1 MCEDNL
7 MNDCDVSEQIKL
19 QKLKRSIRFKI
30 DLRNNYD
37 SQLNRI
43 EKLRDE
49 VQIQLADLS
58 MQLKQAFED
67 WKNS

>member
-19 QKLKRSIRFKI
+19 QKLKRLIRFKI